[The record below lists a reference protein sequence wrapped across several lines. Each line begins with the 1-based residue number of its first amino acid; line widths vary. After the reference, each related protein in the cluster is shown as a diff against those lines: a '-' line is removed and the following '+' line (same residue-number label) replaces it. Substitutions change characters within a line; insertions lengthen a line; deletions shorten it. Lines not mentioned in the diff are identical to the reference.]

1 MALLPCETHYRYKNY
16 SKKYSKE
23 ECLNLLNQI
32 FKADAKNKI
41 QVGDITYIPTKKK
54 TLYLV
59 VFIDIFSRKVIGWAM
74 DTKMKEYLVFNQ
86 AYGKEHPNSGL
97 VAHTDQGSQF
107 YC

>member
-1 MALLPCETHYRYKNY
+1 
-16 SKKYSKE
+16 
-23 ECLNLLNQI
+23 
-32 FKADAKNKI
+32 
-41 QVGDITYIPTKKK
+41 
-54 TLYLV
+54 
-59 VFIDIFSRKVIGWAM
+59 M